1 MEKKL
6 HKSKLSKWYL
16 LIAQDLW
23 QAHYQILLNI
33 LLKESMEVD
42 VHMDMIIKHLK
53 NAALNTKIASAML
66 ST

>member
-1 MEKKL
+1 MIFIDSEI
-6 HKSKLSKWYL
+6 YGM
-16 LIAQDLW
+16 
-23 QAHYQILLNI
+23 LNI

-66 ST
+66 SI